1 MPKRGNV
8 PRVIVFNETKMV
20 LYDLVS
26 LEIRVK
32 DTAGRIHR
40 SRETFVSVGNVPNDV
55 VSEMMYLE
63 KHDPQR
69 DYSKREVL
77 WKDEVTKVPVSKQL
91 RPPQAMSKPLIAGV
105 FVLLACVNT
114 TIEEKTS

>member
-40 SRETFVSVGNVPNDV
+40 SRETFVLGGIAPRDV
-55 VSEMMYLE
+55 VLGIIYLE

-69 DYSKREVL
+69 DYPKREFL
-77 WKDEVTKVPVSKQL
+77 
-91 RPPQAMSKPLIAGV
+91 
-105 FVLLACVNT
+105 
-114 TIEEKTS
+114 